1 MSRKKKTAIIL
12 AGLLLVYALAGFMII
27 PLVLES
33 ILPDKLSETLHRPV
47 TVENIRLNPFALTAA
62 VEGLDIRDK
71 NASDPFAAFDE
82 LFVNIQT
89 LSLFKLGL
97 VAKEVRLVRPDIHI
111 VRTGQTEFNFSDLL
125 PEKDPDAP
133 PDPPAESPEHDKKPF
148 QFSISNIAIVDGR
161 IGFQDTVVDK
171 SHELSAINFTLPH
184 IANFKE
190 HVDTYSEPLLTGDFN
205 QAGLSFDLDTRPF
218 HDSLET
224 IVDVSVSGLAIDH
237 YFAYVPENMVGFEIT
252 DGRLD
257 LAAHLSFRAMP
268 EKSDLTVEGTV
279 GLAGLEITDRAGNKI
294 FSLPGLKIDVAPCR
308 PLENELTLAG
318 VTIDAPQLS
327 VVRNSQGIINL
338 TTLGPEPSEE
348 QAPTESD
355 TASAGADQDETKS
368 SEKNS
373 ASPADES
380 PAETPFIISISDLAL
395 DSGKILFTDFAALSS
410 AGSKPAEISLD
421 DLMIHITDFTT
432 APDKTAQVEIAARV
446 NQEAAIRA
454 AGQAGVTPLWVD
466 ADFSV
471 ADLALA
477 WGQPYI
483 PENVHLIVAD
493 GKFSAS
499 GHATVE
505 TDENANLHTTVA
517 GQAAIKAFASMDSV
531 RNQDFIAWDT
541 FSLDGID
548 VSINP
553 LKINTEK
560 ILLAGFKNQL
570 MVFKDGTTNLEAIFP
585 KTASAEEAPADPAE
599 KTGETTE
606 ETTATAVVPIKIG
619 EVALDNFDFRFIDK
633 NIEPNYSTHLNLSE
647 LRITGLTSENFE
659 SADLVAEGKIDDYAP
674 VTINGKLN
682 PLKEDLFLDVTYS
695 LANME
700 LSPLSPYTGKY
711 IGQTIQKGKLSTRVE
726 YTIDQKA
733 LSAKNHL
740 LLDQFTLGQT
750 VDSPD
755 ALKLPVGLAVA
766 LLKDRKGQINVDL
779 PISGRTDDP
788 EFGIG
793 KPLLKALQNLIV
805 KAATSPFAL
814 VGSLVG
820 GGEELRFIEFAPGST
835 AITPDAAKK
844 LDAIGKLMY
853 ERPALNLD
861 ISGYV
866 DPAADRSALT
876 ALALERKIK
885 AETLKKDAPKD
896 PATLDSISL
905 APEKYLDL
913 LKQTY
918 AKEILSTAKDK
929 KSLKPLKDPTLTA
942 EEMETLLREQIAIPD
957 AELRLLALERAKQVK
972 GYVLEQQ
979 SVSADRLF
987 LAEPETL
994 SPGETEKFIASRVE
1008 LNVR

>member
-12 AGLLLVYALAGFMII
+12 AGLLLVYALAGFIII

-190 HVDTYSEPLLTGDFN
+190 HVDTYSEPLLTGNFN
-205 QAGLSFDLDTRPF
+205 QAGLSFDLDTKPF
-218 HDSLET
+218 HDLLET

-237 YFAYVPENMVGFEIT
+237 YFAYVPENKVGFEIT
-252 DGRLD
+252 NGRLD
-257 LAAHLSFRAMP
+257 LAAHLSFRTTP

-380 PAETPFIISISDLAL
+380 PAETPFIISISGLAL

-410 AGSKPAEISLD
+410 ADSKPAEISLD

-570 MVFKDGTTNLEAIFP
+570 MIFNDGTTNLNAIFP
-585 KTASAEEAPADPAE
+585 KPEPDTETAEPAPQQDKPAE
-599 KTGETTE
+599 QEP
-606 ETTATAVVPIKIG
+606 ASVVPVRIG

-633 NIEPNYSTHLNLSE
+633 NIEPNFSTHLNLSE

-700 LSPLSPYTGKY
+700 LSPLSTYTGKY
-711 IGQTIQKGKLSTRVE
+711 IGQIIQKGKLSTRVE

-805 KAATSPFAL
+805 KAAISPFAL

-820 GGEELRFIEFAPGST
+820 GGEELRYIEFVPGST

-896 PATLDSISL
+896 PATLDSITL
-905 APEKYLDL
+905 PPEQYQAL
-913 LKQTY
+913 LRQAY
-918 AKEILSTAKDK
+918 VENILSVAENK
-929 KSLKPLKDPTLTA
+929 KSLKPLNDPTLTA
-942 EEMETLLREQIAIPD
+942 EEMETLLREQITLPD